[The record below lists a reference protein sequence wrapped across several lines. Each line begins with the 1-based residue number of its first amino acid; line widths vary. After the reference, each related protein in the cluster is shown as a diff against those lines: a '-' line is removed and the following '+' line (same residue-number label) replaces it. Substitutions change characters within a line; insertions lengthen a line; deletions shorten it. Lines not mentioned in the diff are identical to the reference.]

1 MIAFWRC
8 QRPEKK
14 GFLETQSV
22 QSLLT
27 KEAEDDKRQN
37 YGLGLLVDRYL
48 VAIYLMK

>member
-1 MIAFWRC
+1 M
-8 QRPEKK
+8 PEARRK

-22 QSLLT
+22 QSLWT

-48 VAIYLMK
+48 VVIYLMK